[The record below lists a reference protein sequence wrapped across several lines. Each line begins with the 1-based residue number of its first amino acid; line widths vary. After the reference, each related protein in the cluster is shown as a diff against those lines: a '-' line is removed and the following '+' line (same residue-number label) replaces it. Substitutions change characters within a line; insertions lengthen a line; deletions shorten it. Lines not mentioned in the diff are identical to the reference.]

1 MQITYLGHSCFEIQT
16 NDKKIL
22 IDPFL
27 VLSPNYIPQN
37 VTDIFVTHG
46 HGDHLGNAIEIS
58 NKTLNP
64 KYTFDNFVVGS
75 SNRFAHAASL
85 AVAESPGEIYN
96 PLFLYGGVGLG
107 KTHLMHSIAHFILER
122 DPSKKILYVT
132 SETFTNELINSIQPF
147 VSIWFTAQIVN
158 EISSQRRLNTI
169 LLYVLGVV
177 LINFICALLKS
188 MINHVCNEK
197 ESQMWSWFGKVFS
210 DKQMSL
216 DFVDLENAAIQ
227 HQRQEAEENLYMFG
241 NGLAQ
246 LFWGISALVRTL
258 VYIVLSL
265 AMTVSLF
272 ISTSENRFIDHPIWI
287 GIVLVCIVVGGLS
300 KSKATISEN
309 DVFME
314 YCKNTVWFN
323 RVFMFFGKELYMNPK
338 KAKDVRICSQNTV
351 AEKMLDKLIS
361 HEKDDQSD
369 ITQMALYP
377 AIAQIIIGLANAV
390 CYLFVAIKALFGA
403 FGVGS
408 IVQYV
413 AVLSRLG
420 EGLQEL
426 MYILSDNEV
435 YCTHLQN
442 LFEYLDLPNHMYQG
456 SLTVEKRDD
465 NEYYVEFRN
474 VSFRYPNTDTYVL
487 RHVSL
492 KFKVGEKLAVVGM
505 NGSGKTTFIKLMCR
519 LYDPTEGEI
528 LLNGVNIKKYD
539 YNEYMSIFSV
549 VFQDFRLFSFSLGQ
563 NVSAS
568 AAYDREK
575 VIECLKKAGFADRL
589 NSLPDDLDTILYKDL
604 VADGVEISGGE
615 AQKLAAQAFGAE
627 KQNFEGPPRK
637 SRSFGDFAGVQ
648 CPAVP
653 GGRAADFLPGQIL

>member
-1 MQITYLGHSCFEIQT
+1 MKKMTITKRISVTMRGFS
-16 NDKKIL
+16 IL
-22 IDPFL
+22 KQYCP
-27 VLSPNYIPQN
+27 
-37 VTDIFVTHG
+37 G
-46 HGDHLGNAIEIS
+46 
-58 NKTLNP
+58 
-64 KYTFDNFVVGS
+64 
-75 SNRFAHAASL
+75 L
-85 AVAESPGEIYN
+85 AQ
-96 PLFLYGGVGLG
+96 G
-107 KTHLMHSIAHFILER
+107 KAM
-122 DPSKKILYVT
+122 Y
-132 SETFTNELINSIQPF
+132 ELINSVQPF

-158 EISSQRRLNTI
+158 EISSQRRLKTI
-169 LLYVLGVV
+169 LLYVLGAV

-188 MINHVCNEK
+188 IINHVCNEK

-210 DKQMSL
+210 DKQISL

-265 AMTVSLF
+265 VMTVSLF
-272 ISTSENRFIDHPIWI
+272 ISTSGNRFIDHPIWI
-287 GIVLVCIVVGGLS
+287 GIILVCIAVGGLS

-323 RVFMFFGKELYMNPK
+323 RVFMFFGKELYMNPE
-338 KAKDVRICSQNTV
+338 KAKDVRIYSQNTV
-351 AEKMLDKLIS
+351 AEKMLDKLIT
-361 HEKDDQSD
+361 HERDNQSD
-369 ITQMALYP
+369 ITKMALYP

-435 YCTHLQN
+435 YCTHLQK
-442 LFEYLDLPNHMYQG
+442 LFDYLELPNHMYQG

-474 VSFRYPNTDTYVL
+474 VSFRYPTYVL
-487 RHVSL
+487 KHVNL

-568 AAYDREK
+568 ASYDREK
-575 VIECLKKAGFADRL
+575 VIECLKKAGFAERL
-589 NSLPDDLDTILYKDL
+589 NSLPNDLDTFLYKDID
-604 VADGVEISGGE
+604 AEGVEISGGE
-615 AQKLAAQAFGAE
+615 AQKLALARALYKNTPFIILDEPTAALDPISEYEVYSKFNEIAGTKTSIYISHRLASCRFCDKIAVFHEGEIIQIGSHEELLADSKGKYYELWNAQAQYYTA
-627 KQNFEGPPRK
+627 
-637 SRSFGDFAGVQ
+637 
-648 CPAVP
+648 
-653 GGRAADFLPGQIL
+653 

>member
-1 MQITYLGHSCFEIQT
+1 MKKMTITKRISVTMRGFS
-16 NDKKIL
+16 IL
-22 IDPFL
+22 KQYCP
-27 VLSPNYIPQN
+27 
-37 VTDIFVTHG
+37 G
-46 HGDHLGNAIEIS
+46 
-58 NKTLNP
+58 
-64 KYTFDNFVVGS
+64 
-75 SNRFAHAASL
+75 L
-85 AVAESPGEIYN
+85 AQ
-96 PLFLYGGVGLG
+96 G
-107 KTHLMHSIAHFILER
+107 KAM
-122 DPSKKILYVT
+122 Y
-132 SETFTNELINSIQPF
+132 ELINSIQPF

-158 EISSQRRLNTI
+158 EISSQRRLKTI
-169 LLYVLGVV
+169 LLYVLGAV

-188 MINHVCNEK
+188 IINHVCNEK

-210 DKQMSL
+210 DKQISL

-265 AMTVSLF
+265 VMTVSLF
-272 ISTSENRFIDHPIWI
+272 ISTSGNRFIDHPIWI
-287 GIVLVCIVVGGLS
+287 GIILVCIAVGGLS

-323 RVFMFFGKELYMNPK
+323 RVFMFFGKELYMNPE
-338 KAKDVRICSQNTV
+338 KAKDVRIYSQNTV

-361 HEKDDQSD
+361 HERDNQSD
-369 ITQMALYP
+369 ITKMALYP

-465 NEYYVEFRN
+465 NEYYVEFRD
-474 VSFRYPNTDTYVL
+474 VSFKYPKTDTYVL
-487 RHVSL
+487 KHVNL

-568 AAYDREK
+568 ASYDREK
-575 VIECLKKAGFADRL
+575 VIECLKKAGFAERL
-589 NSLPDDLDTILYKDL
+589 NSLPNDLDTFLYKDID
-604 VADGVEISGGE
+604 AEGVEISGGE
-615 AQKLAAQAFGAE
+615 AQKLALARALYKNTPFIILDEPTAALDPISEYEVYSKFNEIAGTKTSIYISHRLASCRFCDKIAVFHEGEIIQIGIHEELLADRRGKYYELWNAQA
-627 KQNFEGPPRK
+627 QYYTT
-637 SRSFGDFAGVQ
+637 
-648 CPAVP
+648 
-653 GGRAADFLPGQIL
+653 

>member
-1 MQITYLGHSCFEIQT
+1 MKKMTITKRISVTMRGFS
-16 NDKKIL
+16 IL
-22 IDPFL
+22 KQYCP
-27 VLSPNYIPQN
+27 
-37 VTDIFVTHG
+37 G
-46 HGDHLGNAIEIS
+46 
-58 NKTLNP
+58 
-64 KYTFDNFVVGS
+64 
-75 SNRFAHAASL
+75 L
-85 AVAESPGEIYN
+85 AQ
-96 PLFLYGGVGLG
+96 G
-107 KTHLMHSIAHFILER
+107 KAM
-122 DPSKKILYVT
+122 Y
-132 SETFTNELINSIQPF
+132 ELINSVQPF

-158 EISSQRRLNTI
+158 EISSQRRLKTI
-169 LLYVLGVV
+169 LLYVLGAV

-188 MINHVCNEK
+188 IINHVCNEK

-210 DKQMSL
+210 DKQISL

-265 AMTVSLF
+265 VMTVSLF
-272 ISTSENRFIDHPIWI
+272 ISTSGNRFIDHPIWI
-287 GIVLVCIVVGGLS
+287 GIILVCIAVGGLS

-323 RVFMFFGKELYMNPK
+323 RVFMFFGKELYMNPE
-338 KAKDVRICSQNTV
+338 KAKDVRIYSQNTV

-361 HEKDDQSD
+361 HERDNQSD
-369 ITQMALYP
+369 ITKMALYP

-465 NEYYVEFRN
+465 NEYYVEFRD
-474 VSFRYPNTDTYVL
+474 VSFKYPNTDTYVL
-487 RHVSL
+487 KHVNL

-568 AAYDREK
+568 ASYDREN
-575 VIECLKKAGFADRL
+575 VIECLKKAGFAERL
-589 NSLPDDLDTILYKDL
+589 NSLPNDLDTFLYKDID
-604 VADGVEISGGE
+604 AEGVEISGGE
-615 AQKLAAQAFGAE
+615 AQKLALARALYKNTPFIILDEPTAALDPISEYEVYSKFNEIAGTKTSIYISHRLASCRFCDKIAVFHEGEIIQIGIHEELLADRRGKYYELWNAQA
-627 KQNFEGPPRK
+627 QYYTT
-637 SRSFGDFAGVQ
+637 
-648 CPAVP
+648 
-653 GGRAADFLPGQIL
+653 

>member
-1 MQITYLGHSCFEIQT
+1 MKKMTITKRISVTMRGFS
-16 NDKKIL
+16 IL
-22 IDPFL
+22 KQYCP
-27 VLSPNYIPQN
+27 
-37 VTDIFVTHG
+37 G
-46 HGDHLGNAIEIS
+46 
-58 NKTLNP
+58 
-64 KYTFDNFVVGS
+64 
-75 SNRFAHAASL
+75 L
-85 AVAESPGEIYN
+85 AQ
-96 PLFLYGGVGLG
+96 G
-107 KTHLMHSIAHFILER
+107 KAM
-122 DPSKKILYVT
+122 Y
-132 SETFTNELINSIQPF
+132 ELINSIQPF

-158 EISSQRRLNTI
+158 EISSQRRLKTI
-169 LLYVLGVV
+169 LLYVLGAV

-188 MINHVCNEK
+188 IINHVCNEK

-210 DKQMSL
+210 DKQISL
-216 DFVDLENAAIQ
+216 DFVDLENSAIQ
-227 HQRQEAEENLYMFG
+227 HQRQEAKENLYMFG
-241 NGLAQ
+241 NGLPQ

-265 AMTVSLF
+265 VMTVSLF
-272 ISTSENRFIDHPIWI
+272 ISTSGNRSIDHPIWI
-287 GIVLVCIVVGGLS
+287 GIILVCIAVGGLS

-323 RVFMFFGKELYMNPK
+323 RVFMFFGKELYMNPE
-338 KAKDVRICSQNTV
+338 KAKDVRIYSQNTV
-351 AEKMLDKLIS
+351 AEKMLDKLIT
-361 HEKDDQSD
+361 HERDNQSD
-369 ITQMALYP
+369 ITKMALYP
-377 AIAQIIIGLANAV
+377 AIAQIIIGLANAI

-442 LFEYLDLPNHMYQG
+442 LIEYLDLPNHMYQG

-465 NEYYVEFRN
+465 NEYYVEFRD
-474 VSFRYPNTDTYVL
+474 VSFKYPNTDTYVL
-487 RHVSL
+487 KHVNL

-568 AAYDREK
+568 ASYDREK
-575 VIECLKKAGFADRL
+575 VIECLKKAGFAERL
-589 NSLPDDLDTILYKDL
+589 NSLPNDLDTFLYKDID
-604 VADGVEISGGE
+604 AEGVEISGGE
-615 AQKLAAQAFGAE
+615 AQKLALARALYKNTPFIILDEPTAALDPISEYEVYSKFNEIAGTKTSIYISHRLASCRFCDKIAVFHEGEIIQIGIHEELLADRRGKYYELWNAQA
-627 KQNFEGPPRK
+627 QYYTT
-637 SRSFGDFAGVQ
+637 
-648 CPAVP
+648 
-653 GGRAADFLPGQIL
+653 

>member
-1 MQITYLGHSCFEIQT
+1 MKKMTITKRISVTMRGFS
-16 NDKKIL
+16 IL
-22 IDPFL
+22 KQYCP
-27 VLSPNYIPQN
+27 
-37 VTDIFVTHG
+37 G
-46 HGDHLGNAIEIS
+46 
-58 NKTLNP
+58 
-64 KYTFDNFVVGS
+64 
-75 SNRFAHAASL
+75 L
-85 AVAESPGEIYN
+85 AQ
-96 PLFLYGGVGLG
+96 G
-107 KTHLMHSIAHFILER
+107 KAM
-122 DPSKKILYVT
+122 Y
-132 SETFTNELINSIQPF
+132 ELINSIQPF

-158 EISSQRRLNTI
+158 EISSQRRLKTI
-169 LLYVLGVV
+169 LPYVLGAV

-188 MINHVCNEK
+188 IINHVCNEK

-210 DKQMSL
+210 DKQISL

-258 VYIVLSL
+258 VYIVISL
-265 AMTVSLF
+265 VMTVSLF
-272 ISTSENRFIDHPIWI
+272 ISTSGNRFIDHPIWI
-287 GIVLVCIVVGGLS
+287 GIILVCIAVGGLS

-338 KAKDVRICSQNTV
+338 KAKDVRIYSQNTV

-361 HEKDDQSD
+361 HERDNQSD
-369 ITQMALYP
+369 ITKMALYP

-465 NEYYVEFRN
+465 NEYYVEFRD
-474 VSFRYPNTDTYVL
+474 VSFKYPNTDTYVL
-487 RHVSL
+487 KHVNL

-568 AAYDREK
+568 ASYDREK
-575 VIECLKKAGFADRL
+575 VIECLKKAGFAERL
-589 NSLPDDLDTILYKDL
+589 NSLPNDLDTFLYKDID
-604 VADGVEISGGE
+604 AEGVEISGGE
-615 AQKLAAQAFGAE
+615 AQKLALARALYKNTPFIILDEPTAALDPISEYEVYSKFNEIAGTKTSIYISHRLASCRFCDKIAVFHEGEIIQIGIHEELLADRRGKYYELWNAQA
-627 KQNFEGPPRK
+627 QYYTT
-637 SRSFGDFAGVQ
+637 
-648 CPAVP
+648 
-653 GGRAADFLPGQIL
+653 

>member
-1 MQITYLGHSCFEIQT
+1 MKKMTITKRISVTMRGFS
-16 NDKKIL
+16 IL
-22 IDPFL
+22 KQYCPGL
-27 VLSPNYIPQN
+27 VQ
-37 VTDIFVTHG
+37 
-46 HGDHLGNAIEIS
+46 
-58 NKTLNP
+58 
-64 KYTFDNFVVGS
+64 
-75 SNRFAHAASL
+75 
-85 AVAESPGEIYN
+85 
-96 PLFLYGGVGLG
+96 G
-107 KTHLMHSIAHFILER
+107 KAM
-122 DPSKKILYVT
+122 Y
-132 SETFTNELINSIQPF
+132 ELINSIQPF

-158 EISSQRRLNTI
+158 EISSQRRLKTI
-169 LLYVLGVV
+169 LLYVLGAV

-188 MINHVCNEK
+188 IINHVCNEK

-210 DKQMSL
+210 DKQISL

-258 VYIVLSL
+258 VYIVISL
-265 AMTVSLF
+265 VMTVSLF
-272 ISTSENRFIDHPIWI
+272 ISTSGNRFIDHPIWI
-287 GIVLVCIVVGGLS
+287 GIILVWIAVGGLS

-338 KAKDVRICSQNTV
+338 KAKDVRIYSQNTV

-361 HEKDDQSD
+361 HERDNQSD
-369 ITQMALYP
+369 ITKMALYP

-465 NEYYVEFRN
+465 NEYYVEFRD
-474 VSFRYPNTDTYVL
+474 VSFKYPNTDTYVL
-487 RHVSL
+487 KHVNL

-568 AAYDREK
+568 ASYDREK
-575 VIECLKKAGFADRL
+575 VIECLKKAGFAERL
-589 NSLPDDLDTILYKDL
+589 NSLPNDLDTFLYKDID
-604 VADGVEISGGE
+604 AEGVEISGGE
-615 AQKLAAQAFGAE
+615 AQKLALARALYKNTPFIILDEPTAALDPISEYEVYSKFNEIAGTKTSIYISHRLASCRFCDKIAVFHEGEIIQIGIHEELLADRRGKYYELWNAQA
-627 KQNFEGPPRK
+627 QYYTT
-637 SRSFGDFAGVQ
+637 
-648 CPAVP
+648 
-653 GGRAADFLPGQIL
+653 

>member
-1 MQITYLGHSCFEIQT
+1 MKKMTITKRISVTMRGFS
-16 NDKKIL
+16 IL
-22 IDPFL
+22 KQYCP
-27 VLSPNYIPQN
+27 
-37 VTDIFVTHG
+37 G
-46 HGDHLGNAIEIS
+46 
-58 NKTLNP
+58 
-64 KYTFDNFVVGS
+64 
-75 SNRFAHAASL
+75 L
-85 AVAESPGEIYN
+85 AQ
-96 PLFLYGGVGLG
+96 G
-107 KTHLMHSIAHFILER
+107 KAM
-122 DPSKKILYVT
+122 Y
-132 SETFTNELINSIQPF
+132 ELINSIQPF

-158 EISSQRRLNTI
+158 EISSQRRLKTI
-169 LLYVLGVV
+169 LLYVLGAV

-188 MINHVCNEK
+188 IINHVCNEK

-210 DKQMSL
+210 DKQISL

-246 LFWGISALVRTL
+246 LFWGISALLRTL

-265 AMTVSLF
+265 VMTVSLF
-272 ISTSENRFIDHPIWI
+272 ISTSGNRFIDHPIWI
-287 GIVLVCIVVGGLS
+287 GIILVCIAVGGLS

-323 RVFMFFGKELYMNPK
+323 RVFMFFGKELYMNPE
-338 KAKDVRICSQNTV
+338 KAKDVRIYSQNTV
-351 AEKMLDKLIS
+351 AEKMLDKLIT
-361 HEKDDQSD
+361 HERDNQSD
-369 ITQMALYP
+369 ITKMALYP
-377 AIAQIIIGLANAV
+377 AIAQIIIGLANAI

-465 NEYYVEFRN
+465 NEYYVEFRD
-474 VSFRYPNTDTYVL
+474 VSFKYPNTDTYVL
-487 RHVSL
+487 KHVNL

-528 LLNGVNIKKYD
+528 LLNGVNIKRYD

-549 VFQDFRLFSFSLGQ
+549 VFQDFRLFSFPLGQ

-568 AAYDREK
+568 ASYDREK
-575 VIECLKKAGFADRL
+575 VIECLKKAGFAERL
-589 NSLPDDLDTILYKDL
+589 NSLPNDLDTFLYKDID
-604 VADGVEISGGE
+604 AEGVEISGGE
-615 AQKLAAQAFGAE
+615 AQKLALARALYKNTPFIILDEPTAALDPISEYEVYSKFNEIAGTKTSIYISHRLASCRFCDKIAVFHEGEIIQIGIHEELLADRRGKYYELWNAQA
-627 KQNFEGPPRK
+627 QYYTT
-637 SRSFGDFAGVQ
+637 
-648 CPAVP
+648 
-653 GGRAADFLPGQIL
+653 

>member
-1 MQITYLGHSCFEIQT
+1 MKKMTITKRISVTMRGFS
-16 NDKKIL
+16 IL
-22 IDPFL
+22 KQYCP
-27 VLSPNYIPQN
+27 
-37 VTDIFVTHG
+37 G
-46 HGDHLGNAIEIS
+46 
-58 NKTLNP
+58 
-64 KYTFDNFVVGS
+64 
-75 SNRFAHAASL
+75 L
-85 AVAESPGEIYN
+85 AQ
-96 PLFLYGGVGLG
+96 G
-107 KTHLMHSIAHFILER
+107 KAM
-122 DPSKKILYVT
+122 Y
-132 SETFTNELINSIQPF
+132 ELINSIQPF

-158 EISSQRRLNTI
+158 EISSQRRLKTI
-169 LLYVLGVV
+169 LLYVLGAV

-188 MINHVCNEK
+188 IINHVCNEK

-210 DKQMSL
+210 DKQISL

-265 AMTVSLF
+265 VMTVSLF
-272 ISTSENRFIDHPIWI
+272 ISTSGNRFIDHPIWI
-287 GIVLVCIVVGGLS
+287 GIILVCIAVGGLS

-323 RVFMFFGKELYMNPK
+323 RVFMFFGKELYMNPE
-338 KAKDVRICSQNTV
+338 KAKDVRIYSQNTV
-351 AEKMLDKLIS
+351 AEKMLDKLIT
-361 HEKDDQSD
+361 HERDNQSD
-369 ITQMALYP
+369 ITKMALYP
-377 AIAQIIIGLANAV
+377 AIAQIIIGLANAI

-465 NEYYVEFRN
+465 NEYYVEFRD
-474 VSFRYPNTDTYVL
+474 VSFKYPNTDTYVL
-487 RHVSL
+487 KHVNL

-528 LLNGVNIKKYD
+528 LLNGVNIKRYD

-549 VFQDFRLFSFSLGQ
+549 VFQDFRLFSFPVGP

-568 AAYDREK
+568 ASYDREK
-575 VIECLKKAGFADRL
+575 VIECLKKAGFAERL
-589 NSLPDDLDTILYKDL
+589 NSLPNDLDTFLYKDID
-604 VADGVEISGGE
+604 AEGVEISGGE
-615 AQKLAAQAFGAE
+615 AQKLALARALYKNTPFIILDEPTAALDPISEYEVYSKFNEIAGTKTSIYISHRLASCRFCDKIAVFHEGEIIQIGIHEELLADRRGKYYELWNAQA
-627 KQNFEGPPRK
+627 QYYTT
-637 SRSFGDFAGVQ
+637 
-648 CPAVP
+648 
-653 GGRAADFLPGQIL
+653 

>member
-1 MQITYLGHSCFEIQT
+1 MKKMPITKRISVTMRGFS
-16 NDKKIL
+16 IL
-22 IDPFL
+22 KQYCPGL
-27 VLSPNYIPQN
+27 AQ
-37 VTDIFVTHG
+37 G
-46 HGDHLGNAIEIS
+46 
-58 NKTLNP
+58 K
-64 KYTFDNFVVGS
+64 
-75 SNRFAHAASL
+75 AAC
-85 AVAESPGEIYN
+85 
-96 PLFLYGGVGLG
+96 
-107 KTHLMHSIAHFILER
+107 
-122 DPSKKILYVT
+122 
-132 SETFTNELINSIQPF
+132 ELINSIQPF
-147 VSIWFTAQIVN
+147 VSIWFTARIVN
-158 EISSQRRLNTI
+158 EISSQRRFNTI
-169 LLYVLGVV
+169 LLYVLGTV

-188 MINHVCNEK
+188 IINHVCNEK

-216 DFVDLENAAIQ
+216 DFVDLENVAIQ

-246 LFWGISALVRTL
+246 LFWGISVLVRTF

-272 ISTSENRFIDHPIWI
+272 ISKSGNHFIDHPVWI
-287 GIVLVCIVVGGLS
+287 LIVLFCIVIGGLS

-323 RVFMFFGKELYMNPK
+323 RVFMFFGKELYMNPE
-338 KAKDVRICSQNTV
+338 KAKDVRIYSQNTV
-351 AEKMLDKLIS
+351 AEKMLDKLIF
-361 HEKDDQSD
+361 HERDNQSD
-369 ITQMALYP
+369 ITKMALYP

-403 FGVGS
+403 FVVGN

-426 MYILSDNEV
+426 MYILSDNEI

-442 LFEYLDLPNHMYQG
+442 LFEYLDLPNHIYQG

-487 RHVSL
+487 KHVNL

-519 LYDPTEGEI
+519 LYEPTEGKI

-539 YNEYMSIFSV
+539 YDEYMSIFSV

-563 NVSAS
+563 NISAS
-568 AAYDREK
+568 ASYDREK
-575 VIECLKKAGFADRL
+575 VIECLKKAGFAERL
-589 NSLPDDLDTILYKDL
+589 NSLPNDLDTFLYKDID
-604 VADGVEISGGE
+604 ADGVEISGGE
-615 AQKLAAQAFGAE
+615 AQKLALARALYKNTPFIILDEPTAALDPISEYEVYSKFNEIAGTKTAIYISHRLASCRFCDKIAVFHEGNIIQIGSHEELLADSKGKYYELWNAQA
-627 KQNFEGPPRK
+627 QYYTT
-637 SRSFGDFAGVQ
+637 
-648 CPAVP
+648 
-653 GGRAADFLPGQIL
+653 

>member
-1 MQITYLGHSCFEIQT
+1 MKKMPITKRISVTMRGFS
-16 NDKKIL
+16 IL
-22 IDPFL
+22 KQYCP
-27 VLSPNYIPQN
+27 
-37 VTDIFVTHG
+37 G
-46 HGDHLGNAIEIS
+46 
-58 NKTLNP
+58 
-64 KYTFDNFVVGS
+64 
-75 SNRFAHAASL
+75 L
-85 AVAESPGEIYN
+85 AQ
-96 PLFLYGGVGLG
+96 G
-107 KTHLMHSIAHFILER
+107 KAM
-122 DPSKKILYVT
+122 Y
-132 SETFTNELINSIQPF
+132 ELINSIQPF

-158 EISSQRRLNTI
+158 EISSQRRLKTI
-169 LLYVLGVV
+169 LLYVLGAV

-188 MINHVCNEK
+188 IINHICNEK
-197 ESQMWSWFGKVFS
+197 ESQMWSWFAKVFS

-227 HQRQEAEENLYMFG
+227 QQRQEAEENLYMFG

-265 AMTVSLF
+265 VMTVSLF
-272 ISTSENRFIDHPIWI
+272 ISTSGNRFIDHPIWI

-300 KSKATISEN
+300 KFKATISEN

-323 RVFMFFGKELYMNPK
+323 RVFMFFGRELYMNPE
-338 KAKDVRICSQNTV
+338 KAKDVRIYSQNTV
-351 AEKMLDKLIS
+351 AEKMLDKIIK
-361 HEKDDQSD
+361 HERYNQSD
-369 ITQMALYP
+369 ITKMALYP
-377 AIAQIIIGLANAV
+377 TIAQIIIGFANAV
-390 CYLFVAIKALFGA
+390 CYLFVTIKALFGA

-474 VSFRYPNTDTYVL
+474 VSFRYPNTDIYAL
-487 RHVSL
+487 KHVNL

-563 NVSAS
+563 NISAS
-568 AAYDREK
+568 ASYDREK
-575 VIECLKKAGFADRL
+575 VIECLKKAGFAERL
-589 NSLPDDLDTILYKDL
+589 NSLPNDLDAFLYKDID
-604 VADGVEISGGE
+604 ADGVEISGGE
-615 AQKLAAQAFGAE
+615 AQKLALARALYKNTPFIILDEPTAALDPISEYEVYSKFNEIAGTKTAIYISHRLASCRFCDKIAVFHEGEIIQNGTHKELLADSTGKYYELWNAQA
-627 KQNFEGPPRK
+627 QYYTT
-637 SRSFGDFAGVQ
+637 
-648 CPAVP
+648 
-653 GGRAADFLPGQIL
+653 

>member
-1 MQITYLGHSCFEIQT
+1 MKKMTITKRISVTMRGFS
-16 NDKKIL
+16 IL
-22 IDPFL
+22 KQYCP
-27 VLSPNYIPQN
+27 
-37 VTDIFVTHG
+37 G
-46 HGDHLGNAIEIS
+46 
-58 NKTLNP
+58 
-64 KYTFDNFVVGS
+64 
-75 SNRFAHAASL
+75 L
-85 AVAESPGEIYN
+85 AQ
-96 PLFLYGGVGLG
+96 G
-107 KTHLMHSIAHFILER
+107 KAM
-122 DPSKKILYVT
+122 Y
-132 SETFTNELINSIQPF
+132 ELINSIQPF

-158 EISSQRRLNTI
+158 EISSQRRLKTI
-169 LLYVLGVV
+169 LLYVLGAV

-188 MINHVCNEK
+188 IINHVCNEK

-210 DKQMSL
+210 DKQISL

-246 LFWGISALVRTL
+246 LFWGISALVRTF

-272 ISTSENRFIDHPIWI
+272 ISKSGNHFIDHPVWI
-287 GIVLVCIVVGGLS
+287 LIVLFCIVIGGLS

-323 RVFMFFGKELYMNPK
+323 RVFMFFGKELYMNPE
-338 KAKDVRICSQNTV
+338 KAKDVRIYSQNTV
-351 AEKMLDKLIS
+351 AEKMLDKLIT
-361 HEKDDQSD
+361 HERDNQSD
-369 ITQMALYP
+369 ITKMALYP
-377 AIAQIIIGLANAV
+377 AIAQIIIGLANAI

-465 NEYYVEFRN
+465 NEYYVEFRD
-474 VSFRYPNTDTYVL
+474 VSFKYPNTDTYVL
-487 RHVSL
+487 KHVNL

-528 LLNGVNIKKYD
+528 LLNGVNIKRYD

-549 VFQDFRLFSFSLGQ
+549 VFQDFRLFSFPLGQ

-568 AAYDREK
+568 ASYDREK
-575 VIECLKKAGFADRL
+575 VIECLKKAGFAERL
-589 NSLPDDLDTILYKDL
+589 NSLPNDLDTFLYKDID
-604 VADGVEISGGE
+604 AEGVEISGGE
-615 AQKLAAQAFGAE
+615 AQKLALARALYKNTPFIILDEPTAALDPISEYEVYSKFNEIAGTKTSIYISHRLASCRFCDKIAVFHEGEIIQIGIHEELLADRRGKYYELWNAQA
-627 KQNFEGPPRK
+627 QYYTT
-637 SRSFGDFAGVQ
+637 
-648 CPAVP
+648 
-653 GGRAADFLPGQIL
+653 